1 VNFPPT
7 PILDR
12 DPTDLPYF
20 QKGVVVF
27 DRDDTLI
34 EDAGQHADPNK
45 LVFLPG
51 ARETINLLNTLD
63 YGVAVA
69 SNQSGLE
76 SEKFSLSDLNTFSEE
91 LKRQIASEYPAV
103 IHLMVF
109 CPHLAISECLCRK
122 PKTGLL
128 HTIEASGLGKVILF
142 VGNSESDELAAKLFK
157 VEYIDVNT
165 NEFPSRIMEWAK
177 GNELR

>member
-1 VNFPPT
+1 MNFPPG

-12 DPTDLPYF
+12 GTSGLPYF

-27 DRDDTLI
+27 DRDDTLV
-34 EDAGQHADPNK
+34 EDAGQHNDPNK

-51 ARETINLLNTLD
+51 AIETIILLNSLE

-76 SEKFSLSDLNTFSEE
+76 SEKFSLSDLNRFNQE
-91 LKRQIASEYPAV
+91 LRRQVANEYPAV
-103 IHLMVF
+103 IHLIVS

-122 PKTGLL
+122 PKPGLL
-128 HTIEASGLGKVILF
+128 HAIEASGLGKVVLF
-142 VGNSESDELAAKLFK
+142 VGNSDSDERAAKFFD
-157 VEYIDVNT
+157 VEYIDINT
-165 NEFPSRIMEWAK
+165 NTLPARIMEWAK
-177 GNELR
+177 INEVR